1 MSELEPGVAKPR
13 MNVESFNLDHR
24 LVSAPYVRVADRKRL
39 PGGDELVKYDVR
51 FTQPNQAH
59 LEMPAVHSIEHLT
72 AELMRNHTDKL
83 IDFSPMGCQTG
94 FYALT
99 LGLEPPQFMQI
110 LEATFRDILAAEQ
123 VPAANEVQ
131 CGWGANHSLE
141 AAQQAVSQFLAQRA
155 VWGQVM
161 AQAADEPEA
170 ASEPEA
176 VGEPEAPAAKAQ
188 AQASEA
194 QTPVSETQAP
204 VSEAQAAATEPA
216 N

>member
-72 AELMRNHTDKL
+72 AELMRNHTNKL

-110 LEATFRDILAAEQ
+110 LEATFRDILTAEQ

-161 AQAADEPEA
+161 AQAAGEPEA

-176 VGEPEAPAAKAQ
+176 VGEPEAPAVKAQ

-194 QTPVSETQAP
+194 QAPVSET
-204 VSEAQAAATEPA
+204 QAAATEPA

>member
-72 AELMRNHTDKL
+72 AELMRNHTNKL

-94 FYALT
+94 FYITLLNLPEYCDALDLIEKT
-99 LGLEPPQFMQI
+99 LHDVTT
-110 LEATFRDILAAEQ
+110 ATE
-123 VPAANEVQ
+123 VPACNVVQ
-131 CGWGANHSLE
+131 CGWAASHSLE
-141 AAQQAVSQFLAQRA
+141 GAQKIARYLLDKR
-155 VWGQVM
+155 
-161 AQAADEPEA
+161 
-170 ASEPEA
+170 
-176 VGEPEAPAAKAQ
+176 GEW
-188 AQASEA
+188 
-194 QTPVSETQAP
+194 
-204 VSEAQAAATEPA
+204 TEIFA
-216 N
+216 